1 MTPTSNPDLTAITT
15 QDSSKNVYLL
25 VANRGQKS
33 YTVDAEFSELITTG
47 TGTMWKFSS
56 QVMDEVVG
64 NPVLDNGH
72 VTFNVSAQAAKLI
85 KLQEDS

>member
-1 MTPTSNPDLTAITT
+1 
-15 QDSSKNVYLL
+15 
-25 VANRGQKS
+25 
-33 YTVDAEFSELITTG
+33 
-47 TGTMWKFSS
+47 MWKISS

-85 KLQEDS
+85 KVQEDS

>member
-56 QVMDEVVG
+56 QVMDELLVIPSWIMVMLLLMFLPKRQ
-64 NPVLDNGH
+64 N
-72 VTFNVSAQAAKLI
+72 
-85 KLQEDS
+85 

>member
-1 MTPTSNPDLTAITT
+1 MFT
-15 QDSSKNVYLL
+15 YLL
-25 VANRGQKS
+25 PIEDKNPTQWMPI
-33 YTVDAEFSELITTG
+33 SELITTG

-85 KLQEDS
+85 KF